1 MANLQVRDVPE
12 AVHRTLRARAASS
25 GQSLSDYVLA
35 ILEREAGHPTLDELL
50 DRVRTRGYVDLGD
63 EAQKILRAERDVA

>member
-25 GQSLSDYVLA
+25 GRSLSDYVLA
-35 ILEREAGHPTLDELL
+35 ILEREATHPTLDELL